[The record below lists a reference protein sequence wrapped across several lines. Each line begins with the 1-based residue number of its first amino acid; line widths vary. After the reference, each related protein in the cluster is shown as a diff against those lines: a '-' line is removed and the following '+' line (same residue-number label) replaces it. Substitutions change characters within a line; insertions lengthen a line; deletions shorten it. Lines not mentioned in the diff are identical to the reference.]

1 MGADAVELLESMDGG
16 WGMLLDLFKA
26 ARRATLSR

>member
-1 MGADAVELLESMDGG
+1 MGAGAVETLEGMDGG

-26 ARRATLSR
+26 QAERG